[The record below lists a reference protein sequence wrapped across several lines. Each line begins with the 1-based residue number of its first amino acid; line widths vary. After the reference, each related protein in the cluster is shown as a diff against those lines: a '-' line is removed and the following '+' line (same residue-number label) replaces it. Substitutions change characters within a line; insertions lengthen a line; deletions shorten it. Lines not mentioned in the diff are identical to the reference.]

1 VVLSEG
7 EFFSKRVNYL
17 MPWSCFLVVTVSR
30 QIGAN
35 HPLFPLKMTFANGLF
50 TADSSDPEWSTSHEF
65 MMTAMGARAMRNYVR
80 TMDRT
85 AIHLVKCFDE

>member
-1 VVLSEG
+1 
-7 EFFSKRVNYL
+7 
-17 MPWSCFLVVTVSR
+17 
-30 QIGAN
+30 
-35 HPLFPLKMTFANGLF
+35 MTFANGLF
-50 TADSSDPEWSTSHEF
+50 TADSSDPEWSTSHKF